1 MSRTDL
7 LRVGDIRLS
16 VAIVLIMCP
25 ARSIYI
31 SVLDTAD
38 VLRAPGHAYE
48 RVACCFLMNID
59 TWFAFWN
66 VLDPE
71 LGQLPQ

>member
-1 MSRTDL
+1 M

-16 VAIVLIMCP
+16 VVLIMCP
-25 ARSIYI
+25 ARSRSI
-31 SVLDTAD
+31 LDTTD
-38 VLRAPGHAYE
+38 VLRAPGRAYE

-59 TWFAFWN
+59 IWFAFWN

-71 LGQLPQ
+71 LGQLTQ

>member
-1 MSRTDL
+1 M

-25 ARSIYI
+25 ARSR
-31 SVLDTAD
+31 SVLDTAG
-38 VLRAPGHAYE
+38 VLRAPGCAYE
-48 RVACCFLMNID
+48 RVWCCFLMNID

-66 VLDPE
+66 VLDLE
-71 LGQLPQ
+71 LPR